1 MNLLT
6 KFRGDSTALPPRA
19 STKAISLA
27 FVGGFLAI
35 GIIALLAE
43 SLHVALILGSF
54 GASCVLVFG
63 YPDVPFSQ
71 PRNVIA
77 GHVLSTLI
85 GLAFVQL
92 CGAHWWSVA
101 LAVASAIAVMMLTR
115 TVHPPAGSNPVIVFL
130 MIPPWDFVLF
140 PTLTGAVILV
150 LAALLFHNLTREAR
164 WPKYW

>member
-1 MNLLT
+1 MKLLT
-6 KFRGDSTALPPRA
+6 KFRGDSAALPPRA
-19 STKAISLA
+19 AGKAVTLA

-35 GIIALLAE
+35 AVITLLAQ
-43 SLHVALILGSF
+43 SLHVALVLGSF

-71 PRNVIA
+71 PRNVII
-77 GHVLSTLI
+77 GHVLSTVI
-85 GLAFVQL
+85 GLAFVHF
-92 CGAHWWSVA
+92 CGPHWWSVA
-101 LAVASAIAVMMLTR
+101 LAVGSAIAVMMLTR

-130 MIPPWDFVLF
+130 MQPAWDFALF

-150 LAALLFHNLTREAR
+150 LVALFYHNLTREAR